1 MSTRFL
7 EIKVV
12 DVILP
17 RKARNAISNIY
28 LYLKPT
34 QVGR

>member
-1 MSTRFL
+1 MNTRFL
-7 EIKVV
+7 KIKVV

-17 RKARNAISNIY
+17 RKARYALSKNY

-34 QVGR
+34 QVDR

>member
-1 MSTRFL
+1 MNTRFK
-7 EIKVV
+7 IKVV

-17 RKARNAISNIY
+17 RKARTAIIKNY